1 MRDRSAPLSRA
12 DLDALDWD
20 KMEGLLPAIVQDS
33 STRQVLMLGY
43 MNREGRGGDAGRWF
57 RDLLQPLEDAAV
69 AKGESSGH
77 HLAVRS
83 VHVDCD
89 GDALL
94 VLAEP
99 AGPTCHLGTAS
110 CFSEEAAPGL
120 GWLGQLSRIVRER
133 AESGESGSYTA
144 RLLAEGPQRIAQK
157 IGEEGVE
164 LALAGAGG
172 EKDQCI
178 EEAADLLYHLA
189 VLMQARDFGWD
200 EVAQTLR
207 RRHEVR

>member
-12 DLDALDWD
+12 DLDALDWE
-20 KMEGLLPAIVQDS
+20 KMEGLVPAIVQDA

-43 MNREGRGGDAGRWF
+43 MSREA
-57 RDLLQPLEDAAV
+57 LEATLADGFATFFSRSKARLWR
-69 AKGESSGH
+69 KGETTGH

-83 VHVDCD
+83 VHMDCD

-133 AESGESGSYTA
+133 AESGDERQLHRAPAGRGTA
-144 RLLAEGPQRIAQK
+144 AHRPEGRR
-157 IGEEGVE
+157 GGRR
-164 LALAGAGG
+164 AGAG
-172 EKDQCI
+172 
-178 EEAADLLYHLA
+178 
-189 VLMQARDFGWD
+189 
-200 EVAQTLR
+200 R
-207 RRHEVR
+207 RRRRPRPVHRGGGGPSLSSGRADAGAGIRLGRGHADAARAP